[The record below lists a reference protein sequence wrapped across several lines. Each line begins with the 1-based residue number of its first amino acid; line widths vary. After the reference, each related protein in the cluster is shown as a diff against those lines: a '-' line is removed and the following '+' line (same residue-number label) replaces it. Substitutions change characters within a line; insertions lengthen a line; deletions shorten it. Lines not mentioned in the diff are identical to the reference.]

1 MILHVPHSSTKIPEW
16 VKFDK
21 SIEEDLLRMTDWY
34 TDKLFSYSAMAKF
47 IFPWSR
53 LFCDVERFIDDE
65 PMEQQ
70 GHGICY
76 VKDSFGGH
84 LRNVSDEE
92 RKDII
97 EKYYSPHHTKFS
109 IACNQCLSL
118 FNEVVIV
125 DCHSFS
131 DEVLPH
137 EPDQD
142 VIRPDFCLGIDEFHS
157 PQNLVDEVKNYL
169 ESKGYVVF
177 INKPF
182 AGTIVPLVHYKK
194 TKDLKSIMIE
204 VNRKLYLGRSD
215 VEFEQIKNVI
225 TELLNIVDTYEKNHS
240 LF

>member
-1 MILHVPHSSTKIPEW
+1 LILHVPHSSTKIPEG

-21 SIEEDLLRMTDWY
+21 SIEEDIYRMTDWN
-34 TDKLFSYSAMAKF
+34 TDELFSYSSMGCFA
-47 IFPWSR
+47 FPYSR
-53 LFCDVERFIDDE
+53 LFCDVERFIDNE
-65 PMEQQ
+65 SMEQQ

-76 VKDSFGGH
+76 TKDSFGGH

-92 RKDII
+92 RQDII
-97 EKYYSPHHTKFS
+97 EKYYRPHHTKFS

-142 VIRPDFCLGIDEFHS
+142 VIRPDFCLGIDEFHT
-157 PQNLVDEVKNYL
+157 PLILVDEIKNYL

-182 AGTIVPLVHYKK
+182 AGTIVPMVHYKK
-194 TKDLKSIMIE
+194 TKNLKSIMIE
-204 VNRKLYLGRSD
+204 VNRKLYLDRSD
-215 VEFEQIKNVI
+215 VEFKYIQSIIHNVLDI
-225 TELLNIVDTYEKNHS
+225 INTYELNN
-240 LF
+240 